1 MNLRIAIPDLVSNSY
16 FPVIAAV
23 ELGFF
28 EREGLDMSL
37 EVVFPV
43 PQSFVALRDGDTEF
57 VATSAHGPLWA
68 FPRWRGSRVLCAL
81 SQGMYWFLV
90 VRQDLDIARGDL
102 QALSGLRLAAAPG
115 VDVGLVMLL
124 EAAGVDLQKQ
134 EIHVG
139 LPPGGVPSGLSFGV
153 AAAQAMIRGE
163 VDGVWANGMAA
174 ELAITSGIARCVID
188 VRRGDGPPEAFQYT
202 TPALTTTQHFLDEHP
217 EKCQAAVRAIRKVQ
231 QALKEDLSLAELVGK
246 RLFPEKEASL
256 IRRLIERDLPYYQTG
271 ITPELVTGMNAF
283 AARAGLLDGEP
294 VAYDDIVAMQCRSC
308 W

>member
-28 EREGLDMSL
+28 KEEGLDMSL

-43 PQSFVALRDGDTEF
+43 PQSFAAMRDGDVEF
-57 VATSAHGPLWA
+57 VATSAHGSLWA
-68 FPRWRGSRVLCAL
+68 FPRWQGARVLCAL

-90 VRQDLDIARGDL
+90 VRQDLDIERGDL

-115 VDVGLVMLL
+115 VDVGLLMLL
-124 EAAGVDLQKQ
+124 EEAGIDLQEQ
-134 EIHVG
+134 NIQVG
-139 LPPGGVPSGLSFGV
+139 LPPGGVPPGLSFGV

-174 ELAITSGIARCVID
+174 ELAIESGIARCVID
-188 VRRGDGPPEAFQYT
+188 VRRGDGPPAAFHYT
-202 TPALTTTQHFLDEHP
+202 TPALTTTQRFLDKHP
-217 EKCQAAVRAIRKVQ
+217 EECRAAVRAIVKVQ
-231 QALKEDLSLAELVGK
+231 QALNQNPSLATTVGK
-246 RLFPEKEASL
+246 RLFPEKEAGL
-256 IRRLIERDLPYYQTG
+256 IRRLIERDLPYYQAG
-271 ITPELVTGMNAF
+271 ISAELVTGMNAF
-283 AARAGLLDGEP
+283 AARAGLLQGEP
-294 VAYDDIVAMQCRSC
+294 VAYEDIVAMQCRSC

>member
-1 MNLRIAIPDLVSNSY
+1 MKLRIAIPDLVSNSY

-43 PQSFVALRDGDTEF
+43 PESFVALREGEVEF

-68 FPRWRGSRVLCAL
+68 FPRWQGARVLCAL

-90 VRQDLDIARGDL
+90 VRRELDIARGDL

-115 VDVGLVMLL
+115 VDVGLLMLL
-124 EAAGVDLQKQ
+124 EAAGIDLQEQ
-134 EIHVG
+134 GIQVG
-139 LPPGGVPSGLSFGV
+139 LPPGGVPPGLSFGV

-174 ELAITSGIARCVID
+174 ELAITSGIASCVID
-188 VRRGDGPPEAFQYT
+188 VRRGDGPPEAFHYT
-202 TPALTTTQHFLDEHP
+202 TPALTTTQRFLDKHP
-217 EKCQAAVRAIRKVQ
+217 DQCHAAVRAVVTVQ
-231 QALKEDLSLAELVGK
+231 QALKQDLSLAETVGK
-246 RLFPEKEASL
+246 KRFPAKEAGL
-256 IRRLIERDLPYYQTG
+256 IRRLIERDLPYYQAD
-271 ITPELVTGMNAF
+271 ISADLVTGMNAF
-283 AARAGLLDGEP
+283 ATRAGLLEGEP
-294 VAYDDIVAMQCRSC
+294 VAYEDIVATQCSSS